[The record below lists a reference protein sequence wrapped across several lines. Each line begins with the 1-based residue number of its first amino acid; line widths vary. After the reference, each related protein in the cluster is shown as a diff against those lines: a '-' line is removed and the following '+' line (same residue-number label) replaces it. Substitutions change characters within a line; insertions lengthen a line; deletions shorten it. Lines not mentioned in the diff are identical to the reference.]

1 MASILKVENI
11 SHTNGSAAMTI
22 DSSGRILQPAKPA
35 WRIQRTEGQTLT
47 TNNVEHPIAF
57 DNTDSARNNFLQG
70 GCTLGSSPDYLVT
83 VPVAGVYMVSLV
95 IRVDG
100 IGSGYVIA
108 RIEKNKNTANTTETT
123 IISGN
128 NTSSNYENLT
138 ATTVFQANAGDTF
151 GATIMASADTNF
163 SVVGGTELSGF
174 LIG

>member
-35 WRIQRTEGQTLT
+35 WRIQRAEGQTLT

-70 GCTLGSSPDYLVT
+70 GCTLGGSPDYLVT